1 VVCARKS
8 YFGVDGKVIL
18 RDARLFLDLERV
30 SRLMI
35 CDLEFQKLVYCQD
48 RLGIISRDANFCTS
62 NCLKSAAVASSNDV
76 RRNLRFVFKA
86 Y

>member
-1 VVCARKS
+1 
-8 YFGVDGKVIL
+8 
-18 RDARLFLDLERV
+18 
-30 SRLMI
+30 MI
-35 CDLEFQKLVYCQD
+35 CDLEFKKLVYCPD

-62 NCLKSAAVASSNDV
+62 NCLKSAAVGSSNDV